1 MSISIFTLR
10 GCDCMPTQKA
20 IATPTNVRIFYDES
34 GKQSEKLHFMG
45 AVLIPERVYLEKN
58 NHSLLNDII
67 KEGKK
72 PLHFTDFNGYGK
84 STERFKALISLGLE
98 NIEGMQL
105 NIINYDLNKIESIAK
120 PIKPVLNDIVS
131 MTIYNKLP
139 ERLIYGLLRKY
150 GQHAYLNAEI
160 YIEEDSTYNKNSN
173 KSKEQIPTLNSKNLK
188 ETLLYQLNIQ
198 SVYRNESYKVT
209 YVDFRKK
216 REEYGIELT
225 DTLLGIARFII
236 ENNHETSTRAIAKR
250 RLIIDLL
257 KTTNLKTFLL
267 ENTSYFEWH
276 YSDQLKPI
284 PFSTYL
290 NLFLS
295 THA

>member
-84 STERFKALISLGLE
+84 STERFKALISSGLE

-160 YIEEDSTYNKNSN
+160 YIEEDSTYNKNFN